1 MLQAAPEIK
10 SKIQEACTEMS
21 LESGRALKELALA
34 IKKTS
39 QQPITSADTHI
50 KNAKSA
56 AKNLNTLL
64 KSGIW
69 EDCDLLT
76 VVPVAT
82 VASLLIDV
90 VNCTEKVAESAYE
103 LASAA
108 NFESIDSAVS
118 TEKPRSGQCGA
129 EKSNADCPHVVI
141 TVSEL
146 TPAAAMADRSL
157 KA

>member
-1 MLQAAPEIK
+1 
-10 SKIQEACTEMS
+10 MS
-21 LESGRALKELALA
+21 SESGRALKELALA

-103 LASAA
+103 LASTA
-108 NFESIDSAVS
+108 NFETIDSAVS
-118 TEKPRSGQCGA
+118 TEKPRSVQCGAGA

-141 TVSEL
+141 TVSES
-146 TPAAAMADRSL
+146 TPAGAMADRSL